1 MNAPILSIRIALA
14 ALVLTAAVG
23 VCWLAM
29 ECWERVS

>member
-29 ECWERVS
+29 ELIERVR